1 MSPTVHIKLVEG
13 TRENRKCVED
23 EEKQTTDWKLKGIWK
38 RRKEQRK
45 DEGEGKRSKT
55 EEGREGGKVQTDFFK
70 KKKKEEWV
78 YVSCYSCISLMV
90 FLLVRGGP

>member
-45 DEGEGKRSKT
+45 DEGEGKRSKS
-55 EEGREGGKVQTDFFK
+55 EEGREGRKVQTDFF
-70 KKKKEEWV
+70 
-78 YVSCYSCISLMV
+78 
-90 FLLVRGGP
+90 F

>member
-13 TRENRKCVED
+13 TRENRKSVED

-45 DEGEGKRSKT
+45 DGGR
-55 EEGREGGKVQTDFFK
+55 EEIEEWVGREGGKVQTDFFFL
-70 KKKKEEWV
+70 KKKEEWV
-78 YVSCYSCISLMV
+78 YASHD
-90 FLLVRGGP
+90 

>member
-45 DEGEGKRSKT
+45 DEGEGKRSKS
-55 EEGREGGKVQTDFFK
+55 EEGREGGKVQTDFF
-70 KKKKEEWV
+70 
-78 YVSCYSCISLMV
+78 
-90 FLLVRGGP
+90 F